1 MVREGV
7 APARLAVA
15 AAIRQFLFIIYTS
28 CGAEAEW
35 HARAG
40 LVAAIHTISHSVRT
54 ISCLVFFLLFL
65 GMMSKIKQFLPDHVV
80 VFNSRSRV
88 CVCLCNHPRY
98 CCFCIWNLA

>member
-1 MVREGV
+1 MVREGD

-15 AAIRQFLFIIYTS
+15 AAIRQFFLVYTS

-40 LVAAIHTISHSVRT
+40 LVAAIHTISHAVRT

-65 GMMSKIKQFLPDHVV
+65 GHDE
-80 VFNSRSRV
+80 
-88 CVCLCNHPRY
+88 
-98 CCFCIWNLA
+98 